1 MRHLTILRH
10 LLSQTHALTLDALK
24 LNQIKSPSSPLLL
37 TLMNTE
43 AWHRHTGPL
52 LPTKAIH
59 PGPAPNSDSWGG
71 GRTFG
76 PPWGSVSPSLPGSQ
90 TVHLQRHAL
99 EPGTWGTGRGQRAG
113 RDMWRTK
120 EPGPPPR
127 ASDPSRRPQSHWPW
141 GQRTPIPMRPWEEEI
156 PNPISFWEAGT

>member
-1 MRHLTILRH
+1 MSYISISKIGTQDLFWGCPTLVSHKPAMGSQQPALGAVLSRPPLKHPLTRW
-10 LLSQTHALTLDALK
+10 SSCGR
-24 LNQIKSPSSPLLL
+24 SPV
-37 TLMNTE
+37 
-43 AWHRHTGPL
+43 
-52 LPTKAIH
+52 PTQ
-59 PGPAPNSDSWGG
+59 SG